1 MKYTE
6 VTAQRKSADRFYS
19 IWAVCFLLH
28 ENREEERV
36 GVCRASSPW
45 PAARCSAACWS
56 SARTSARTP
65 AFPEQLGNHRRQRE
79 ETDNIHDSWKKTWL
93 QASRQQAQEIKTV
106 RFNWKHAREQRNM
119 SGMSC
124 NQKMGIQFGGERTW
138 LTVFLQRRA
147 NIHSRARVTG
157 HTCSLR

>member
-93 QASRQQAQEIKTV
+93 QVNKRKRSKLLDLIESMQENRETCQAC
-106 RFNWKHAREQRNM
+106 HAIRRWESNSEESARDSQSSYKEEQT
-119 SGMSC
+119 
-124 NQKMGIQFGGERTW
+124 FTA
-138 LTVFLQRRA
+138 V
-147 NIHSRARVTG
+147 HV
-157 HTCSLR
+157 

>member
-6 VTAQRKSADRFYS
+6 ATAQRKSADRFYS

-56 SARTSARTP
+56 SARTSTRTP

-119 SGMSC
+119 SG
-124 NQKMGIQFGGERTW
+124 IHAI
-138 LTVFLQRRA
+138 RRWES
-147 NIHSRARVTG
+147 NLEESARDSKSSYKEEQTFTAV
-157 HTCSLR
+157 HV